1 MSPRMR
7 AAQGLSLRRGH
18 ASGPGPGWS
27 VVRATCRPPRV
38 QVDEGHH
45 LQQIHGSARGSREA
59 DKVIA
64 QIYRLPYFA
73 YPEEKQFWASSQLI
87 PAVQQ
92 AAGGIMLRRL

>member
-1 MSPRMR
+1 MAWRMR
-7 AAQGLSLRRGH
+7 CGAWQEGVW
-18 ASGPGPGWS
+18 GWQD
-27 VVRATCRPPRV
+27 VVGVYRT
-38 QVDEGHH
+38 EGDHH

-87 PAVQQ
+87 PAVPL